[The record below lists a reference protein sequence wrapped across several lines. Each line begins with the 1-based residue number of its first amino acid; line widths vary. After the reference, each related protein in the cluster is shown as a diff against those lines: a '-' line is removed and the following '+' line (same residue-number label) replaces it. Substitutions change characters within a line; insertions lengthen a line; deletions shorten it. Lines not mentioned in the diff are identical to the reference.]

1 MAHAPLMC
9 SSSYCDQQGE
19 ESSLF
24 PSLKLLEH
32 SHSHQ
37 TSTAASEYCRVS
49 WGGCQGV
56 PPLFPDMGNALW
68 LTSSNKPSKHHPPPA
83 TPQLLLY
90 SLLLPRLLSEGQ
102 YPQTRTA
109 ENTQAGLPSAAS
121 SGPRGSIC
129 ISGAKCLQLYNPL
142 SLYPLGQAAP
152 AASHLQ
158 HVWPGVGS
166 SLSASVHFQTPGET
180 CQAVH
185 EFFHW
190 QPQRTH
196 RFHQLSQSPAY
207 ECDACLE
214 REREREFA

>member
-90 SLLLPRLLSEGQ
+90 SLLLPRLLSEEQ

-129 ISGAKCLQLYNPL
+129 ILATQWCKVPTALQP
-142 SLYPLGQAAP
+142 SFTVSTGTGC
-152 AASHLQ
+152 S
-158 HVWPGVGS
+158 S
-166 SLSASVHFQTPGET
+166 SLSPSARLARCWFQSLCFCTFPDSRGDLPG
-180 CQAVH
+180 C
-185 EFFHW
+185 
-190 QPQRTH
+190 P
-196 RFHQLSQSPAY
+196 
-207 ECDACLE
+207 
-214 REREREFA
+214 